1 MPNLYVSLATVKSTG
16 LLNIS
21 GTGDDARLRD
31 LIEAVS
37 RNIDAYVQREF
48 FSQIRT
54 LYFSGNG
61 KLRMRLPL
69 DLVSITSLTE
79 DTDGD
84 DVYDNTWA
92 TTDYDLWPYDA
103 SPTAKIDVARPYTAI
118 EVNERTNGTETQFGR
133 GQKRFKLTGIF
144 GYSQSTVPSGSLI
157 TDAAGIS
164 ASVTTINVTA
174 GTDFKI
180 GETILIESEQI
191 YITNIAANALT
202 VERAING
209 TTGATHALNTAISI
223 VRYPSPVRDACMIES
238 ARLWKLKD
246 SGFAS
251 SIGIPETGV
260 VQTFGGA
267 MHPRARDLLNP
278 YRKLEV

>member
-1 MPNLYVSLATVKSTG
+1 MPNLYVSLKTVKSSG

-21 GTGDDARLRD
+21 GTTDDARLRD

-37 RNIDAYVQREF
+37 RNMDGYVGREF

-61 KLRMRLPL
+61 KNRMRLPL
-69 DLVSITSLTE
+69 DLVSISSLTE
-79 DTDGD
+79 DTNGD

-92 TTDYDLWPYDA
+92 STDYELWPYDA
-103 SPTAKIDVARPYTAI
+103 SPTAKIDLARPYTAL
-118 EVNERTNGTETQFGR
+118 EVNGRTTGTETSFGK

-144 GYSQSTVPSGSLI
+144 GYSQSTVASGSLI

-174 GTDFKI
+174 GTDFGI
-180 GETILIESEQI
+180 GETILVESEQC
-191 YITNIAANALT
+191 YITNIVTNALT
-202 VERAING
+202 VERAVNG
-209 TTGATHALNTAISI
+209 TTGATHANGVAISI
-223 VRYPSPVRDACMIES
+223 VRYPSPVRDACMIE
-238 ARLWKLKD
+238 AALLWKLKD

-251 SIGIPETGV
+251 SVGIPETGEV
-260 VQTFGGA
+260 RVFGGA

-278 YRKLEV
+278 FRKLEV